1 MSDYDNDDRGDD
13 NHSFDDYNNYDEN
26 IDDEVEEANEE
37 EDEIPDEGID
47 VIMDGNNLHSK
58 NQKPNQ
64 ERITTKYLT
73 KFEKAR
79 VLGARAVQ
87 ISRNAPILVT
97 IDKGLWDPLK
107 IAEKELQ
114 ENKIPF
120 IIRRYL
126 PDKSYEDWRVD
137 ELLLD

>member
-1 MSDYDNDDRGDD
+1 MIFNRLGHALYEYGLDGTGISHINKNDFTDD
-13 NHSFDDYNNYDEN
+13 L
-26 IDDEVEEANEE
+26 EE